1 VNPIATVGSTSAP
14 SAANAPVAD
23 TCAATHRLVLQALD
37 APADARRIAACVA
50 LAGFDTHLAAS
61 PAAAQTLLDGARFN
75 ALIGAHVDAA
85 SLAFAA
91 ARHAELLRDAALAQQ
106 ALSLA
111 GELLVETGAVADGLV
126 HALAGLDLS
135 AELAA
140 PDAASRAWHAL
151 AVALIGSGQ
160 TRSSLVAAGHALTL
174 AALCPEPIHTTRAML
189 VSAQAALYLGD
200 LNGVLRMAH
209 QCVQRLVGAR
219 TLEEL
224 VLRAMAEH
232 HYARALVRSGRMAPA
247 RHHAEQSSRHAAAS
261 GSATAHAYAAVATA
275 LCDAAEGE
283 HTRAWARLET
293 ALAQGVP
300 QIVLPALH
308 ALTETARSSGD
319 RALLVIARRR
329 LYEETRAR
337 QQRAAELQ
345 ADLARHAVA
354 TAPGEQAFG
363 GSTWLQTRAVTPS
376 PPGDPLDRLEE
387 TAAALEA
394 GEHPNGAL
402 RLYRC
407 GRIAAL
413 IARELQW
420 PEAVLQSLERAARLH
435 AIGKLYVPPEISGK
449 AGALTD
455 GERSMIEHSY
465 ALGAELLEAAG
476 LREHPILWDVVRGVS
491 ERWDGGGPRR
501 LVGEQIPP
509 AARVVAIAAAYVSLT
524 SRRPFRAALSH
535 SDAVAVLRADAGTKF
550 DPLLT
555 ELATSALG
563 TAQPTLADLPRQA
576 ARASRANR
584 YLQASERL
592 DDLLDRN
599 GDGT

>member
-1 VNPIATVGSTSAP
+1 LNPITTVHAGIAP
-14 SAANAPVAD
+14 RAANAPVAD
-23 TCAATHRLVLQALD
+23 TCAAAHRLVLQALE
-37 APADARRIAACVA
+37 APTDARRVAACVA
-50 LAGFDTHLAAS
+50 LAGFDPQGANS
-61 PAAAQTLLDGARFN
+61 PETTRALLDGARLN
-75 ALIGAHVDAA
+75 ALIGAHVDGTALALAA
-85 SLAFAA
+85 V
-91 ARHAELLRDAALAQQ
+91 RQAEQRRDAALAQQ
-106 ALSLA
+106 ALSVA
-111 GELLVETGAVADGLV
+111 GELLVESGAVADGLV

-135 AELAA
+135 AELAS
-140 PDAASRAWHAL
+140 PEAASQAWHAL
-151 AVALIGSGQ
+151 ALTLIGSGQ

-174 AALCPEPIHTTRAML
+174 SAMCADPIHATRAML
-189 VSAQAALYLGD
+189 VSAHASLYLGD

-209 QCVQRLVGAR
+209 QCVQRLIGAR

-232 HYARALVRSGRMAPA
+232 HYARALVRSDRLAPA
-247 RHHAEQSSRHAAAS
+247 RHHAEQSTRYAMAS

-275 LCDAAEGE
+275 LCDAADGD
-283 HTRAWARLET
+283 HTRAWGRLES

-308 ALTETARSSGD
+308 ALTETARRSGD
-319 RALLVIARRR
+319 RALLVAARRR
-329 LYEETRAR
+329 LYEESRSR
-337 QQRAAELQ
+337 QQRAAALQ
-345 ADLARHAVA
+345 AELARHAVA
-354 TAPGEQAFG
+354 TAPGDLAFG
-363 GSTWLQTRAVTPS
+363 GSTWLQTRAAVPGT
-376 PPGDPLDRLEE
+376 PGDPLDRLEE
-387 TAAALEA
+387 TAAALES
-394 GEHPNGAL
+394 GEHPSGAL
-402 RLYRC
+402 RLYRV

-435 AIGKLYVPPEISGK
+435 AIGKLYVPPEITGK

-501 LVGEQIPP
+501 LLGEQIPP

-524 SRRPFRAALSH
+524 SRRPFRPALPH
-535 SDAVAVLRADAGTKF
+535 TEAVALLRADAGVKF

-555 ELATSALG
+555 ELAASALG
-563 TAQPTLADLPRQA
+563 AAQPLLKAMPEHV
-576 ARASRANR
+576 ARVSRGNR
-584 YLQASERL
+584 FLQVSERL
-592 DDLLDRN
+592 DDLLERG
-599 GDGT
+599 GDGS